1 MIYYIADL
9 HLHHKNIL
17 HMSHRPFA
25 DLEEMHQVIK
35 QNWNAVVSEQDDVYI
50 IGDVSFGFNTE
61 IAEYIR
67 NLPGNKHLII
77 GNHDK
82 KYLANQK
89 FRDLFVTINPYLVI
103 EDKGRKVVLFHY
115 PILEWDGYFKGWYHV
130 YGHIHNNDANFANQ
144 LLKRE
149 EFKNAFNAGVDLN
162 DFTPQS
168 LHQLIARKNMELTF
182 S

>member
-17 HMSHRPFA
+17 HMSQRPFA
-25 DLEEMHQVIK
+25 DLNEMHRTIK
-35 QNWNAVVSEQDDVYI
+35 QNWNAIVSDHDDIYI
-50 IGDVSFGFNTE
+50 IGDVCFGFNIE

-67 NLPGNKHLII
+67 NLNGNKHLII

-89 FRDLFVTINPYLVI
+89 FRDLFVTISQYSVI
-103 EDKGRKVVLFHY
+103 NDENRNVVLFHY

-130 YGHIHNNDANFANQ
+130 YGHIHNNDANFSNQ

-149 EFKNAFNAGVDLN
+149 EFRNAFNAGVDLN

-168 LHQLIARKNMELTF
+168 LHQLIARKNLELTF